1 MALIPT
7 LLALGVG
14 VALGLRWGG
23 SISNVAEWRPELW
36 QLGLGGVSLLVIT
49 DVIGFGGT
57 PAVLLRIVALGLI
70 TAFAVLNVTTGGMVL
85 VAVGFGLNFLVTLIN
100 WGMPTSASALASA
113 GIADS
118 AEAASALVLNG
129 GREVADG
136 ALLGF
141 LGDVIPLPWGQVIS
155 IGDIIWLVGLAL
167 VTASVMRRYEVG
179 RRGRPGSGAVV
190 RATTAIR
197 SRPWGVGLLLARVRA
212 CTRRVSARGAPAA
225 RPSEAGSRAG
235 RSAR

>member
-179 RRGRPGSGAVV
+179 RRGRPG
-190 RATTAIR
+190 
-197 SRPWGVGLLLARVRA
+197 ARR
-212 CTRRVSARGAPAA
+212 
-225 RPSEAGSRAG
+225 G
-235 RSAR
+235 RSGNYSDSLSALGRGPAPRKGPGLHPSRLGERRPGRPTL